1 MPASLIREIVTEAA
15 PLVTM
20 SPSTGETM
28 PMSLARMDRTGPA
41 SVGQVGV
48 VERREAG
55 HAALDQLLDHEVGR
69 AEPDLGGAGR
79 RCCPS

>member
-28 PMSLARMDRTGPA
+28 PMSLARIDRTGPA
-41 SVGQVGV
+41 SW
-48 VERREAG
+48 
-55 HAALDQLLDHEVGR
+55 GR
-69 AEPDLGGAGR
+69 SE
-79 RCCPS
+79 